1 MAPEAFYGQ
10 TDARSD
16 LYSLGVTLHTLLTG
30 FDPAQA
36 PWQLPAVAELAPH
49 VAEDLAQIVA
59 HAVELDPEQRF
70 QTAQEFKRAL
80 GGDLAAPVEEAEAA
94 PAAPVAA
101 RVSTARPVRFN
112 GREQVTS
119 LPQLI
124 GLCQRQWDAAVN
136 HLRVGEMEVWLDYLG
151 EAELAQYARELRQE
165 GGADMA
171 VQLQTWLQATGQVA
185 LPQLAVS
192 PARLNLGP
200 VSMQTPF
207 PARLRLRNTG
217 PGLLVCQVASDAFW
231 LVPEMTYVAANDRT
245 LALWA
250 YSDRLPADQPAEGR
264 ISIHSNGGDAQV
276 TVRLR
281 PSPTGAA
288 AHASRPPAWA
298 AGVLLFLAVAG
309 GVWLVNQL
317 AQRWGLPVTFDVA
330 AWLDGD
336 RGWLLLPLA
345 ALVLTL
351 AAMLGSVHQWERLAA
366 DAPLREWL
374 ASAAWVLGA
383 TFFTA
388 LLAGLALSA
397 VEVPRALSASWRS
410 MLDDLPVALP
420 LLLAGLAAVI
430 VASGR
435 AGRLRRTS
443 SGAALLAALL
453 ALWLVLSLAG
463 IVAGVW
469 LAGQLDDLLPRGLPD
484 GGYGWV
490 ALLGL
495 AVGAGLGALPIRL
508 ASGSGSDQRAA

>member
-1 MAPEAFYGQ
+1 
-10 TDARSD
+10 
-16 LYSLGVTLHTLLTG
+16 
-30 FDPAQA
+30 
-36 PWQLPAVAELAPH
+36 
-49 VAEDLAQIVA
+49 
-59 HAVELDPEQRF
+59 
-70 QTAQEFKRAL
+70 
-80 GGDLAAPVEEAEAA
+80 
-94 PAAPVAA
+94 
-101 RVSTARPVRFN
+101 
-112 GREQVTS
+112 
-119 LPQLI
+119 
-124 GLCQRQWDAAVN
+124 
-136 HLRVGEMEVWLDYLG
+136 
-151 EAELAQYARELRQE
+151 
-165 GGADMA
+165 
-171 VQLQTWLQATGQVA
+171 
-185 LPQLAVS
+185 
-192 PARLNLGP
+192 
-200 VSMQTPF
+200 
-207 PARLRLRNTG
+207 
-217 PGLLVCQVASDAFW
+217 
-231 LVPEMTYVAANDRT
+231 
-245 LALWA
+245 
-250 YSDRLPADQPAEGR
+250 
-264 ISIHSNGGDAQV
+264 
-276 TVRLR
+276 
-281 PSPTGAA
+281 
-288 AHASRPPAWA
+288 
-298 AGVLLFLAVAG
+298 VLLFLAVAG

-374 ASAAWVLGA
+374 VSAAWVLGA

-495 AVGAGLGALPIRL
+495 AIGAGLGALPIRL
-508 ASGSGSDQRAA
+508 ASGKGSDQRAA